1 MIFDIFPAI
10 LSVAT
15 YLSGLPAHLEYL
27 NYKSSDTT
35 ASSGCGSAPT
45 WQFDANNHV
54 NVTTGDRS
62 FRVHIPVSYDAST
75 PHAMVLS
82 FHGFKRN
89 DVNQEKISGFSDKG
103 IKLNGKVRV
112 DRSLS
117 ALVIDRTSR
126 ALLQVKRQRFIVYP
140 LSLLIGDLSL
150 S

>member
-1 MIFDIFPAI
+1 
-10 LSVAT
+10 
-15 YLSGLPAHLEYL
+15 
-27 NYKSSDTT
+27 
-35 ASSGCGSAPT
+35 
-45 WQFDANNHV
+45 V